1 MGVFTFDEFHHEGV
15 VQLGIYFRH
24 NFCYIFT
31 NEGIFI
37 IAQKLANIG
46 VTVENGSQIV
56 AYRVEADDGQLLLLD
71 LFLER
76 GYIYVFSVGLK
87 DHVHFLLYL

>member
-24 NFCYIFT
+24 NFCDIFP

-37 IAQKLANIG
+37 VAKKLANIG
-46 VTVENGSQIV
+46 VTVENCSKIV
-56 AYRVEADDGQLLLLD
+56 AYCVEADDG
-71 LFLER
+71 
-76 GYIYVFSVGLK
+76 
-87 DHVHFLLYL
+87 